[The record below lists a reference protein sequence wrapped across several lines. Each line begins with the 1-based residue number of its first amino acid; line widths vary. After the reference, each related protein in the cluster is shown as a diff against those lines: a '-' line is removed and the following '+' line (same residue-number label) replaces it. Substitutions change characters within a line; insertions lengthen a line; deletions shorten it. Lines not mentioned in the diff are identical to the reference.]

1 MIETLRHQLTMPLP
15 GLSAHSKMA
24 PTGRT
29 LLTTPPVGA
38 RMSAVMILLF
48 DIDRKWNTLLIRRTD
63 DGKAH
68 GGQICFPGGAI
79 EAQDRIIVD
88 TALRECEEETG
99 VRARDIDV
107 LGQLSGLYIHPSN
120 FWVTPVLGYVPNL
133 QHYKAAEK
141 EVQEIIQTPLELLFN
156 PAIKTHRTV
165 TSSFPNRPPIETP
178 VYALDDDLLVWGA
191 TAMILSELE
200 QLIVPAH

>member
-1 MIETLRHQLTMPLP
+1 MIETLRHQLTLPLP
-15 GLSAHSKMA
+15 GLAAHSKMV

-29 LLTTPPVGA
+29 LLTEPPAGA
-38 RMSAVMILLF
+38 RLGAVMILLF

-68 GGQICFPGGAI
+68 GGQISFPGGAV
-79 EAQDRIIVD
+79 EARDRIITD

-99 VRARDIDV
+99 VRARDIDI

-120 FWVTPVLGYVPNL
+120 FWVTPIVGYVPNL

-156 PAIKTHRTV
+156 PAIKTERTV
-165 TSSFPNRPPIETP
+165 ISSFPDRPPIHTP
-178 VYALDDDLLVWGA
+178 VYALDEDLLVWGA

-200 QLIVPAH
+200 HLIVPGH

>member
-1 MIETLRHQLTMPLP
+1 MIDELRYKLSLPLP
-15 GLSAHSKMA
+15 GQEAHAKMV

-29 LLTTPPVGA
+29 LVSEAPSGA
-38 RMSAVMILLF
+38 RIGAVMILLF
-48 DIDRKWNTLLIRRTD
+48 DIDKKWNTLLIRRTD

-68 GGQICFPGGAI
+68 GGQISFPGGAMEPRDKSI
-79 EAQDRIIVD
+79 TN

-99 VRARDIDV
+99 VRARDIEV
-107 LGQLSGLYIHPSN
+107 LGELSSLYIHPSN
-120 FWVTPVLGYVPNL
+120 FWVTPVLGFVPNL

-156 PAIKTHRTV
+156 PAIKDQRTV
-165 TSSFPNRPPIETP
+165 VSSFPNRPAITTP
-178 VYALDDDLLVWGA
+178 VYALADDLLVWGA

-200 QLIVPAH
+200 HLIVPRN

>member
-1 MIETLRHQLTMPLP
+1 MIDELRLKLTMPLP
-15 GLSAHSKMA
+15 GQEAHARMV

-29 LLTTPPVGA
+29 LLNEPPPGA
-38 RMSAVMILLF
+38 RVGAVMILLF

-68 GGQICFPGGAI
+68 GGQISFPGGAMENRDQNI
-79 EAQDRIIVD
+79 TQ

-99 VRARDIDV
+99 VRARDIEV
-107 LGQLSGLYIHPSN
+107 LGQLSSLYIHPSN

-156 PAIKTHRTV
+156 PSIKTRRTV
-165 TSSFPNRPPIETP
+165 ISSFPDRPPMDMP
-178 VYALDDDLLVWGA
+178 VYALADDLLVWGA
-191 TAMILSELE
+191 TAMMLSELE
-200 QLIVPAH
+200 HLIVPQG